1 MNCSVCQSVLRPVEK
16 VTNCILQ
23 HPQCFPSYQEQPR
36 ADISLFQCY
45 GCGHY
50 AIEPLPLEEIY
61 EDYEMDAFQASNPA
75 TAAKL
80 ADKIAH
86 LASLAPDTSSLLE
99 IGCGNGH
106 ALRLARSKF
115 ASGTGVDPSAP
126 PDPKDDP
133 SLCFLR
139 DYFDAS
145 TPVPQDF
152 SAFMSHQVFEHLENP
167 LETLQAVYNVLQPG
181 GVGLI
186 NVPDG
191 GKIMEEKLYHQI
203 LAEHV
208 QYYTPFSLAS
218 LARLA
223 GFEILE
229 IRRDPEAIELDIYLK
244 KPDPRGGGRGMEAQK
259 QADQR
264 ALSQALHEA
273 KSIVLWGAGIKAHT
287 YLPLL
292 TPETRAKVVRFVDSC
307 EDKWGKYISGIPIP
321 IEENSQKALEGS
333 DAVLILASS
342 YNQEIL
348 SQLKTQ
354 FHYPGKIVYF
364 EKGQVFCLS

>member
-244 KPDPRGGGRGMEAQK
+244 KPDPWGGVEEWK
-259 QADQR
+259 
-264 ALSQALHEA
+264 H
-273 KSIVLWGAGIKAHT
+273 KSR
-287 YLPLL
+287 L
-292 TPETRAKVVRFVDSC
+292 TSVRFRKPC
-307 EDKWGKYISGIPIP
+307 TR
-321 IEENSQKALEGS
+321 QKAL
-333 DAVLILASS
+333 S
-342 YNQEIL
+342 Y
-348 SQLKTQ
+348 
-354 FHYPGKIVYF
+354 GAR
-364 EKGQVFCLS
+364 G